1 MSPWKPIPTSDQAD
15 LTGSTG
21 TPRSTSERRG
31 RSQRLSSWLM
41 LKRPSGTSIM
51 PARKR
56 SQSARANCIQA
67 CSSETS
73 DLSLPSI
80 DCEKP
85 RTPPSTGWRRSTSSS
100 VKRSNS
106 ISTTLRRRSA
116 MVASPVSTKRRNVNV
131 SLNLLRSFAS
141 NRVEP

>member
-1 MSPWKPIPTSDQAD
+1 M
-15 LTGSTG
+15 
-21 TPRSTSERRG
+21 
-31 RSQRLSSWLM
+31 
-41 LKRPSGTSIM
+41 
-51 PARKR
+51 
-56 SQSARANCIQA
+56 
-67 CSSETS
+67 
-73 DLSLPSI
+73 SLPSI

-116 MVASPVSTKRRNVNV
+116 MVASPVSMKRRNVNV

>member
-1 MSPWKPIPTSDQAD
+1 
-15 LTGSTG
+15 
-21 TPRSTSERRG
+21 
-31 RSQRLSSWLM
+31 M

-56 SQSARANCIQA
+56 TQSARANCIQA
-67 CSSETS
+67 CSSDTS

-85 RTPPSTGWRRSTSSS
+85 RRPPSTGWRRSTSSS
-100 VKRSNS
+100 VK
-106 ISTTLRRRSA
+106 
-116 MVASPVSTKRRNVNV
+116 NVNV